1 MKANQATWPVTTMA
15 RLLKVSTSGFYAWL
29 GRGPSKRARSDADL
43 LALSYLED
51 VWVVRDSREPKVF
64 TLEFVRSR

>member
-43 LALSYLED
+43 L
-51 VWVVRDSREPKVF
+51 VRIRAIHA
-64 TLEFVRSR
+64 RSRGTYGHSITHKSA